1 MRISDW
7 SSDVCSS
14 DLESR
19 IGLNMNVL
27 DGGGV
32 PRVMTLKEALEAF
45 LDHRHEV
52 LVRRSE
58 FRLDKIR
65 HRLEVLDGYLIA
77 YLNLDAVIHLIRTA
91 EEPTAELMARFR
103 LPEVQAAALLNMRLR
118 EIGSAQGRESG
129 CK

>member
-77 YLNLDAVIHLIRTA
+77 YLNLDEVIHLIRTA
-91 EEPTAELMARFR
+91 EEPKAELMARFR
-103 LPEVQAAALLNMRLR
+103 LTEVQADAILNMRWR
-118 EIGSAQGRESG
+118 SEEHTPE
-129 CK
+129 